1 MIINN
6 KNITDRNIT
15 IPEIGYYI
23 KTPLIVRS
31 VGGAGEQSIL
41 VCWGFFIKKFQTLH
55 DFLSNSKSRESVR
68 VSPEPFDWRVG
79 SVI

>member
-41 VCWGFFIKKFQTLH
+41 VCWGFFKKKF
-55 DFLSNSKSRESVR
+55 SN
-68 VSPEPFDWRVG
+68 FT
-79 SVI
+79 